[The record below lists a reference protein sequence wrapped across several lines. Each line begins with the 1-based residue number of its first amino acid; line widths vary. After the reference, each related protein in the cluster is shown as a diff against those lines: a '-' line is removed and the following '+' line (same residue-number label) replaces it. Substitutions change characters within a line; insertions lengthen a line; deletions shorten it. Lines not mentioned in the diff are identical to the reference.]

1 MEYKMKLSN
10 LLAVAA
16 VVTLSGCSTLLT
28 DETQLI
34 NVTSTKKD
42 LQVEIDGK
50 THVAAGIIE
59 IKKENKNKTLKV
71 LSPGCEQSIAL
82 NKGIE
87 PTFFVNIISGGAFGS
102 TTDYSTEK
110 MWRYQESVLV
120 NCPE

>member
-1 MEYKMKLSN
+1 MEYKMKLFN

-16 VVTLSGCSTLLT
+16 VVTMSGCSTLLT

-42 LQVEIDGK
+42 LQLEIDGK
-50 THVAAGIIE
+50 TMVAAGIIE

-71 LSPGCEQSIAL
+71 LSPGCEQTIAL
-82 NKGIE
+82 NKGVE
-87 PTFFVNIISGGAFGS
+87 PTFFVNILSGGMFGS

-110 MWRYQESVLV
+110 MWRYQSTIDVI
-120 NCPE
+120 CPE

>member
-10 LLAVAA
+10 LLAVTA
-16 VVTLSGCSTLLT
+16 VVTMSGCSTLLT

-42 LQVEIDGK
+42 LQLEIDGK
-50 THVAAGIIE
+50 TMVAAGIIE

-71 LSPGCEQSIAL
+71 LSPGCEQTIAL
-82 NKGIE
+82 NKGVE
-87 PTFFVNIISGGAFGS
+87 PTFFVNILSGGMFGS

-110 MWRYQESVLV
+110 MWRYQSTIDVI
-120 NCPE
+120 CPE

>member
-1 MEYKMKLSN
+1 MKLPN

-16 VVTLSGCSTLLT
+16 VLTLSGCSTLLT

-34 NVTSTKKD
+34 NINSTKKD
-42 LQVEIDGK
+42 LQLEIDGK
-50 THVAAGIIE
+50 TLVADGIIE

-71 LSPGCEQSIAL
+71 VSPGCEQSIAM

-87 PTFFVNIISGGAFGS
+87 PAFFANLLSGGAFGS

-110 MWRYQESVLV
+110 MWRYQSTVFI

>member
-1 MEYKMKLSN
+1 MKLFN

-16 VVTLSGCSTLLT
+16 VVTMSGCSTLLT

-42 LQVEIDGK
+42 LQLEIDGK
-50 THVAAGIIE
+50 TMVAAGIIE

-71 LSPGCEQSIAL
+71 LSPGCEQTIAL
-82 NKGIE
+82 NKGVE
-87 PTFFVNIISGGAFGS
+87 PTFFVNILSGGMFGS

-110 MWRYQESVLV
+110 MWRYQSTIDVI
-120 NCPE
+120 CPE

>member
-1 MEYKMKLSN
+1 MLLLPKKN
-10 LLAVAA
+10 L
-16 VVTLSGCSTLLT
+16 
-28 DETQLI
+28 QL
-34 NVTSTKKD
+34 
-42 LQVEIDGK
+42 EIDGK

-87 PTFFVNIISGGAFGS
+87 PTFFVNILSGGMFGS

-110 MWRYQESVLV
+110 MWRYQSTIDVI
-120 NCPE
+120 CPE

>member
-1 MEYKMKLSN
+1 VL
-10 LLAVAA
+10 
-16 VVTLSGCSTLLT
+16 TLSGCSTLLT

-34 NVTSTKKD
+34 NINSTKKD
-42 LQVEIDGK
+42 LQLEIDGK
-50 THVAAGIIE
+50 TLVADGIIE

-87 PTFFVNIISGGAFGS
+87 PAFFANFLSGGAFGS

-110 MWRYQESVLV
+110 MWRYQSTVFI